1 MDQKIDTLSRY
12 GKEFQEKTIALLITD
27 KSFLDQIIDALSIN
41 FYDSEAKKWI
51 VEKTVEYY
59 QEYKKSPSQSYF
71 KSEFQSLESQT
82 LRVSVLDE
90 LRKAWNKKDDED
102 LQYVKDEF
110 LNFAKNQRVK
120 QAILDAVPLL
130 KEGNYEKIKQ
140 EVSDALN
147 SGVSRDIG
155 HVYKKEIESRLS
167 ESSRKTVPTGW
178 GVINEVIDGGLGPGE
193 LGVVVAPSGAGKCVG
208 KNTEIEIE
216 YEQVGFEVKG
226 EILWLDPWE
235 KFDSY
240 EDSFSAWDLKNRG
253 KTREINKKVRIGYLF
268 DNIGVDSTP
277 YATNVTSYDIRV
289 KTPYGLK
296 TIEDFFRTE
305 RQEAVTLYFEN
316 NETLECSLDHQL
328 KVGGEWKKVKNI
340 DKSEEIETDRGKTS
354 LKRVGN
360 GSEKKLYD
368 ISVEDVHC
376 YYSNGILSHNSW
388 SLCHLGLSAV
398 KEGFNVLHYTLE
410 LDEDQTGLRYDSI
423 LSGYSPTEVRE
434 HKDEVMEAIGNLS
447 GSLNIKQFPTK
458 SASVQ
463 TLSSHFEKVQAI
475 EGRPDVVL
483 VDYADLLSTVTKKN
497 NNSENTYLQM
507 GNIYTQIR
515 KMAGE
520 LQVPVWTVSQS
531 RRDSIDKEVIQ
542 ADMIADSYK
551 KIMISDVVLSLSRTK
566 SDKLSNT
573 ARFHFIKNRFGQDGL
588 TFPSIMDTESGTIE
602 VYDPDSQ
609 YGAEVK
615 DKMSKSEGQAE
626 MEALRDQYNDYKKRS
641 NGEANSSGTSVEDLL
656 ESKKEEKK
664 TNISV

>member
-102 LQYVKDEF
+102 LEYVKDEF

-167 ESSRKTVPTGW
+167 ESSRKTVPSGW
-178 GVINEVIDGGLGPGE
+178 RVINEVIDGGLGPGE
-193 LGVVVAPSGAGKCVG
+193 LGVVVAPSGAGK
-208 KNTEIEIE
+208 
-216 YEQVGFEVKG
+216 
-226 EILWLDPWE
+226 
-235 KFDSY
+235 
-240 EDSFSAWDLKNRG
+240 
-253 KTREINKKVRIGYLF
+253 
-268 DNIGVDSTP
+268 
-277 YATNVTSYDIRV
+277 
-289 KTPYGLK
+289 
-296 TIEDFFRTE
+296 
-305 RQEAVTLYFEN
+305 
-316 NETLECSLDHQL
+316 
-328 KVGGEWKKVKNI
+328 
-340 DKSEEIETDRGKTS
+340 
-354 LKRVGN
+354 
-360 GSEKKLYD
+360 
-368 ISVEDVHC
+368 
-376 YYSNGILSHNSW
+376 SW
-388 SLCHLGLSAV
+388 TLCHLGLSAV
-398 KEGFNVLHYTLE
+398 KQGFNVLHYTLE

-434 HKDEVMEAIGNLS
+434 HKEELMEVIEGLNGN
-447 GSLNIKQFPTK
+447 LNIKQFPTK

-475 EGRPDVVL
+475 EGRPDVIL
-483 VDYADLLSTVTKKN
+483 VDYADLLSTITKKN
-497 NNSENTYLQM
+497 KNSENTYLQM

-602 VYDPDSQ
+602 VYDPESQ

-626 MEALRDQYNDYKKRS
+626 MEALRDQYNDYKKRT
-641 NGEANSSGTSVEDLL
+641 NGEADSPSTSVEDLL

>member
-216 YEQVGFEVKG
+216 YEQVGFEV
-226 EILWLDPWE
+226 EDETLWLDPWE
-235 KFDSY
+235 TFNSY
-240 EDSFSAWDLKNRG
+240 GGSFSAWNLKNRG
-253 KTREINKKVRIGYLF
+253 KTKRITKKVRIGYLF
-268 DNIGVDSTP
+268 DNIGVDPTP
-277 YATNVTSYDIRV
+277 YATNITSYDIKA
-289 KTPYGLK
+289 KTPHGYK

-305 RQEAVTLYFEN
+305 RQEAVILYFEN
-316 NETLECSLDHQL
+316 NETLECSQNHQL
-328 KVGGEWKKVKNI
+328 KVRGEWKKVKNI
-340 DKSEEIETDRGKTS
+340 DKNEEIETNNGKTTI
-354 LKRVGN
+354 KRIEN
-360 GSEKKLYD
+360 GGEKKFYD

-376 YYSNGILSHNSW
+376 YYSNSILSHNSW

-434 HKDEVMEAIGNLS
+434 HKGEVMEAVERLNGN
-447 GSLNIKQFPTK
+447 LNIKQFPTK

-475 EGRPDVVL
+475 EGRPDIVL